1 MEKLNKY
8 LLFMIYFL
16 SVASVSVA
24 LISSGYQRNLFYI
37 AIYCSLLG
45 LILNFRKVKFSFSSI
60 SFPIIILGLVKICWY
75 LLFQQK
81 HGDLNFYND
90 YLDGGKKLLLGGF
103 LVFYAEQ
110 FIKELRTVQYKN
122 IGLAILFCG
131 FVSAT
136 AYGFFQA
143 FNHIN
148 RVEMGINR
156 PTIAAYVYSTFSVF
170 IIFALYTLRSKIGYI
185 IAGAT
190 IIVSYCLIILT
201 GTRAAMI
208 CYLFMVAC
216 LTLYHFRKIHI
227 KSLLIVSVLVAV
239 CFAALYKPYIK
250 PKIDQTL
257 NEVSD
262 YQEGNDNTSL
272 GARFS
277 MWAVGVH
284 AFVEH
289 PAGQSMGTRADTTI
303 AYVKQYPHYQSSLHY
318 LSIHLHNEF
327 IDSLSLQGLMG
338 GLSLLFFYV
347 MLIYTGIR
355 RQLPVLLFSAGFMIL
370 YGITDVL
377 LISSEAIQFYI
388 IIISLG
394 LLFPRETPNPVQPV
408 ANSHL
413 DIQ

>member
-1 MEKLNKY
+1 MEKLNKS

-289 PAGQSMGTRADTTI
+289 PAGQSMGTRANTTI

>member
-1 MEKLNKY
+1 MEKLNKP
-8 LLFMIYFL
+8 LLFLIYFL

-45 LILNFRKVKFSFSSI
+45 LILNFKRVKLSFSSL

-75 LLFQQK
+75 LIFQQK

-110 FIKELRTVQYKN
+110 FIKDFKNKQYKN
-122 IGLAILFCG
+122 LGLAILFCG

-143 FNHIN
+143 LNHIN

-170 IIFALYTLRSKIGYI
+170 IIFALYTLRSKIGYV

-227 KSLLIVSVLVAV
+227 KSLVAVSILVAI
-239 CFAALYKPYIK
+239 CFVALYKPYIK

-257 NEVSD
+257 SEVSN

-277 MWAVGVH
+277 MWVVGVH

-289 PAGQSMGTRADTTI
+289 PVGQSMGTRADTTKS
-303 AYVKQYPHYQSSLHY
+303 YVKQYPHYRSSLHY
-318 LSIHLHNEF
+318 LNIHLHNEF

-347 MLIYTGIR
+347 MLIYTGIKK
-355 RQLPVLLFSAGFMIL
+355 QLPVLLFSAGFMIL

-388 IIISLG
+388 VIIALG
-394 LLFPRETPNPVQPV
+394 LCFPRGTAKPVQPAV
-408 ANSHL
+408 SSPFG
-413 DIQ
+413 IK

>member
-1 MEKLNKY
+1 MEKLNKS

-81 HGDLNFYND
+81 HGDLNFYNN